1 MVMHASHRRTKAGQ
15 RHEVTSY
22 LFHKQLQ
29 SLNNDN
35 SIRIECLSAAQ
46 THSEQKGHM
55 TEVAAYSKSLC
66 YGPLRD
72 R

>member
-1 MVMHASHRRTKAGQ
+1 MPLTGGQKQASVMRSHQ
-15 RHEVTSY
+15 

-46 THSEQKGHM
+46 THSDQKRHM
-55 TEVAAYSKSLC
+55 TEVAAYFKSLC